1 MTAHDPDWTPEAAY
15 DILRDAL
22 ATFMAGDASATGLY
36 DWLTGTFATPPD
48 TPSTHPAQSLYKM
61 AVADVSVFLQ
71 CDFERSDLVESLQQA
86 IRIVESGHGGGLTK
100 ITRSPCFF
108 ELLRNEQIP
117 APLINLTAQNKRAE
131 WEREG
136 FRKV

>member
-1 MTAHDPDWTPEAAY
+1 MAETDPGWTPEAAY

-22 ATFMAGDASATGLY
+22 AVFVTGDASATLLY

-48 TPSTHPAQSLYKM
+48 TPSTHPVQYLYKM
-61 AVADVSVFLQ
+61 AVVDVSVFLQ
-71 CDFERSDLVESLQQA
+71 CDFERSDLVESLQGA
-86 IRIVESGHGGGLTK
+86 IRIVESGRTSGLTK

-136 FRKV
+136 FREV